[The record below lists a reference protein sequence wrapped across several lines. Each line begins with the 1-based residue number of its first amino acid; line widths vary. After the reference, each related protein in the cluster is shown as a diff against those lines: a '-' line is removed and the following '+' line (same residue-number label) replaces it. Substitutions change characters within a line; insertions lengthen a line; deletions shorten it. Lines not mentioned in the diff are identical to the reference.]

1 VSTYDPDAPDTM
13 VGMQRRTLGGW
24 THRDGRP
31 GRYGVLVAAVW
42 LVFLIQPFEAGWSAR
57 DTTSG
62 RVGMAAT
69 LVFGATY
76 VLGFRFVRRRSGHG
90 TAGTP
95 ARLAV
100 PLLLLLVV
108 MGAVMCLA
116 LGESGMGSSVYIAVG
131 SMMFLPTRVAA
142 GVTVL
147 IAVVAEV
154 LATGIEGWESD
165 FTLSFSICVA
175 ALATWG
181 ITQLMNRNVDLL
193 LAREENA
200 RLAVE
205 EERNRMAR
213 DLHDILGHS
222 LTVITVKAELAGR
235 LMDADPARAR
245 AEVADLERLSRD
257 ALVDVRRA
265 VEGFHE
271 LTLPGEL
278 ARAREALRSAG
289 IEADLPGSAEDVPS
303 DMREVFAW
311 AVREGVTNV
320 IRHSGATRCTVRLG
334 PEQVEVLDNGSGA
347 PEDVVR
353 PGSRGHGL
361 AGLRERATAVGAT
374 LLTRTVEPQG
384 FSMAIVTERL

>member
-1 VSTYDPDAPDTM
+1 M
-13 VGMQRRTLGGW
+13 VPMEHRGALGRW

-62 RVGMAAT
+62 RAGMAAT
-69 LVFGATY
+69 GVFGATY
-76 VLGFRFVRRRSGHG
+76 VLGFRFVRRRGGRDGARTS
-90 TAGTP
+90 T
-95 ARLAV
+95 RLAV
-100 PLLLLLVV
+100 ALLLLLVAL
-108 MGAVMCLA
+108 GAVMCVT
-116 LGESGMGSSVYIAVG
+116 LGEPGLGSSVYIAVG
-131 SMMFLPTRVAA
+131 GMMFLPTRVAA
-142 GVTVL
+142 VVAVL
-147 IAVVAEV
+147 LAVVAEV
-154 LATGIEGWESD
+154 LATRVEGWESE
-165 FTLSFSICVA
+165 FTLSLSICVA

-200 RLAVE
+200 RLAVD

-235 LMDADPARAR
+235 LLDADPDRAR

-257 ALVDVRRA
+257 ALMDVRRA
-265 VEGFHE
+265 VEGFRE

-278 ARAREALRSAG
+278 ARARESLRSAG
-289 IEADLPGSAEDVPS
+289 IEADLPGSAEVVPS

-320 IRHSGATRCTVRLG
+320 IRHSGATRCTVRLTA
-334 PEQVEVLDNGSGA
+334 ERVEVLDNGGGSPLDPVRLGA
-347 PEDVVR
+347 
-353 PGSRGHGL
+353 GGHGL
-361 AGLRERATAVGAT
+361 AGLRERATASGAT
-374 LLTRTVEPQG
+374 LLTRALEPQG
-384 FSMAIVTERL
+384 FSMAIVAEGL

>member
-1 VSTYDPDAPDTM
+1 
-13 VGMQRRTLGGW
+13 MQQRDTLGGW

-42 LVFLIQPFEAGWSAR
+42 LVFLIQPFQAGWSAR
-57 DTTSG
+57 DTVAG

-76 VLGFRFVRRRSGHG
+76 VLGFRFVRRRGGHG
-90 TAGTP
+90 GARTST
-95 ARLAV
+95 RLAV
-100 PLLLLLVV
+100 ALLLLLVG

-131 SMMFLPTRVAA
+131 AMMFLPARVAA
-142 GVTVL
+142 AVTVL
-147 IAVVAEV
+147 IAVAAEV
-154 LATGIEGWESD
+154 LATRITGWESD

-265 VEGFHE
+265 VEGFRE

-303 DMREVFAW
+303 DMREVFALGRARGGHQRDPAQRCD
-311 AVREGVTNV
+311 AV
-320 IRHSGATRCTVRLG
+320 HGAAGPRTGGGPRQRLG
-334 PEQVEVLDNGSGA
+334 SAGRTRSGPA
-347 PEDVVR
+347 TVATDWPVCVSAR
-353 PGSRGHGL
+353 PRRG
-361 AGLRERATAVGAT
+361 R
-374 LLTRTVEPQG
+374 PC
-384 FSMAIVTERL
+384 

>member
-1 VSTYDPDAPDTM
+1 MA
-13 VGMQRRTLGGW
+13 GMQQRHTLGGW

-57 DTTSG
+57 DTVSG

-76 VLGFRFVRRRSGHG
+76 VLGFRFVRRRGGHG
-90 TAGTP
+90 AARTST
-95 ARLAV
+95 RLAV
-100 PLLLLLVV
+100 ALLLLLVAL
-108 MGAVMCLA
+108 GAVMCLA

-142 GVTVL
+142 AVTVL

-154 LATGIEGWESD
+154 LATRIEGWESD

-265 VEGFHE
+265 VEGFRE

-320 IRHSGATRCTVRLG
+320 IRHSGATRCTVRLA
-334 PEQVEVLDNGSGA
+334 PERVEVLDNGSGA
-347 PEDVVR
+347 RVDAVR
-353 PGSRGHGL
+353 PGPGGHGL

-384 FSMAIVTERL
+384 FSMAIVTERI

>member
-1 VSTYDPDAPDTM
+1 
-13 VGMQRRTLGGW
+13 
-24 THRDGRP
+24 
-31 GRYGVLVAAVW
+31 
-42 LVFLIQPFEAGWSAR
+42 
-57 DTTSG
+57 
-62 RVGMAAT
+62 
-69 LVFGATY
+69 
-76 VLGFRFVRRRSGHG
+76 
-90 TAGTP
+90 
-95 ARLAV
+95 
-100 PLLLLLVV
+100 
-108 MGAVMCLA
+108 VMCLA

-142 GVTVL
+142 AVTVL

-154 LATGIEGWESD
+154 LATRIEGWESD

-265 VEGFHE
+265 VEGFRE

-320 IRHSGATRCTVRLG
+320 IRHSGATRCTVRLA
-334 PEQVEVLDNGSGA
+334 PERVEVLDNGSGA
-347 PEDVVR
+347 RVDVVR
-353 PGSRGHGL
+353 PGPGGHGL

-374 LLTRTVEPQG
+374 LLTRTLEPQG
-384 FSMAIVTERL
+384 FSMAIVTESI